1 MKYLIIDAY
10 FGGTGIRD
18 KYNGGY
24 IDPNTLFLS
33 ENLVSKLKN
42 WLKMYNSEFFN
53 GFLVKEVIEKLDEE
67 GKEIALQ
74 LVNELNNDVKVE
86 YYSDAKMIYLT
97 IPFG

>member
-24 IDPNTLFLS
+24 INPNTLFLS
-33 ENLVSKLKN
+33 ENFVSRLIN
-42 WLKMYNSEFFN
+42 WLKMYNLEFFN
-53 GFLVKEVIEKLDEE
+53 GFLDKDVIEKLDEE

-74 LVNELNNDVKVE
+74 LIIELNNDAKVE
-86 YYSDAKMIYLT
+86 YYSDAKMMFLT